1 MICILEV
8 KKMICILKYNLVKQS
23 RGFLVPGGGGGGGAV
38 GGGGKRGRE
47 THIKVDE
54 NS

>member
-23 RGFLVPGGGGGGGAV
+23 RGFLLPGGGGGAV

-47 THIKVDE
+47 THIMVDE